1 LVGQDAPF
9 IGATGQGSVLHVAV
23 GSVVPLVMVILV
35 VHPLKAR
42 LGTGLRYSM
51 GQDLLVA
58 TLISWMFLFPGLIV
72 QRLRNTAAR
81 IERRALLA
89 QRAAL
94 EAQLSALQARI
105 SLAQRYRE
113 LPPLIFVTAHDD
125 YAVRAFEAHA
135 VDYLLKPV
143 RPERLADALERAR
156 GRLLAKQA
164 AVSRVLEAV
173 APVDSSCRIVTVS
186 QGVFHFFDARS
197 ISRFWSSDKY
207 TLFLAEQREQC
218 TEESLIQ
225 LEERLRSHGF
235 LRVHRGELIQLT
247 HVKAVHAR
255 NGEQEVELQD
265 GQLARVSRRSASTLK
280 AALGMKAR

>member
-1 LVGQDAPF
+1 MRVLIVDDEEPARRRLSRLLSGLPDVEVVGDA
-9 IGATGQGSVLHVAV
+9 GDGEEA
-23 GSVVPLVMVILV
+23 
-35 VHPLKAR
+35 
-42 LGTGLRYSM
+42 LRRVEELRP
-51 GQDLLVA
+51 DLLLLDVR
-58 TLISWMFLFPGLIV
+58 MPGMDG
-72 QRLRNTAAR
+72 
-81 IERRALLA
+81 LA
-89 QRAAL
+89 
-94 EAQLSALQARI
+94 
-105 SLAQRYRE
+105 LAQRYRE

-207 TLFLAEQREQC
+207 TLFLAQQREQC
-218 TEESLIQ
+218 TEESLTQ

-247 HVKAVHAR
+247 HVKAVYSR
-255 NGEQEVELQD
+255 NGELEVELQD